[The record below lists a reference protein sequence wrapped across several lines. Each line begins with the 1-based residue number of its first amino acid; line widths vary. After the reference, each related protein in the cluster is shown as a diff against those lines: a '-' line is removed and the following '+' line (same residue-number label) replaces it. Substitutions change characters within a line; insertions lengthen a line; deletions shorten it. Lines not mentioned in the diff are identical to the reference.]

1 MLFRVIRKVP
11 LGQSP
16 DQQRSEPNQLSH
28 TITHR
33 LARHLERQG
42 LLSLNVALWPVPA

>member
-1 MLFRVIRKVP
+1 MLFRVILRFRWGKA
-11 LGQSP
+11 LTN
-16 DQQRSEPNQLSH
+16 SEPNQLSH

-42 LLSLNVALWPVPA
+42 LLSLNVALWPD